1 MNMLRNTSLIP
12 LLLFLTAC
20 VTINI
25 YFPAAAAEKAADR
38 IIEDVWGRQPGT
50 GQEKPAAPENKT
62 APQSRAHSQTFVARV
77 LDFLIP
83 AAHAQADISIS
94 SPAIQKITASMQA
107 RHSRLVPFYQS
118 GAIGLTAD
126 GLITVRD
133 ANAAPLKDRNTV
145 RQLVAEENN
154 DRNALYREIAR
165 ANGHPEWEA
174 DIRKIFARRWID
186 KAAGGWWY
194 QDQGGSWKQK

>member
-1 MNMLRNTSLIP
+1 MNRLKITSLFP
-12 LLLFLTAC
+12 LLMLLTAC

-38 IIEDVWGRQPGT
+38 IIEDVWGKQPGAE
-50 GQEKPAAPENKT
+50 QEKPAAPQGQT
-62 APQSRAHSQTFVARV
+62 APQSRAHSRTFLAHA

-107 RHSRLVPFYQS
+107 RHNRLVPFYQS

-133 ANAAPLKDRNTV
+133 ANAVPLKDRNTV

-174 DIRKIFARRWID
+174 DIRKTFARRWID

-194 QDQGGSWKQK
+194 QDQSGSWKQK